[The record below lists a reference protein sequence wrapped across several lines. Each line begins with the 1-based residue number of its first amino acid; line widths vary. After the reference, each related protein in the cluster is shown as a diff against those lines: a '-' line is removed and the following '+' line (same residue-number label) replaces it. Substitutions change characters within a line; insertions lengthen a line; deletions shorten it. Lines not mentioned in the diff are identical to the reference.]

1 MECYVKKEDQR
12 IKGPLRNEKYDWKIW
27 NKKFIQELEDEDK
40 EISQK
45 EDPRDDIEME
55 NRWES

>member
-1 MECYVKKEDQR
+1 MECYIKKEDQR
-12 IKGPLRNEKYDWKIW
+12 IKGALRNEKYDWKIW